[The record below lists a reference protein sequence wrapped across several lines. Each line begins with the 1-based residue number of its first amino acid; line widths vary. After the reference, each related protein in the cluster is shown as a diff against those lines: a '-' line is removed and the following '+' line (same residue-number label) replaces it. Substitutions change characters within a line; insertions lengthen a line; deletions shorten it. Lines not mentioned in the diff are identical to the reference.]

1 MSMGA
6 PSGGGGVSLDEVL
19 VMLFGSAYSGLSVDN
34 GVGIRY
40 LLAQKL
46 NEAN

>member
-1 MSMGA
+1 MTLSG
-6 PSGGGGVSLDEVL
+6 PTGGGGISLDDVL
-19 VMLFGSAYSGLSVDN
+19 VMLFGSEYTGAETDPGD
-34 GVGIRY
+34 GIRY